1 MEIALA
7 VVIGIMFT
15 FTIYLLLSRYIIRML
30 LGVVL
35 LGNSVN
41 LSIFVSGRIGPIA
54 PPLIPGGLDMPPM
67 AIANAVPQALVLT
80 AIVISFASE
89 AGPKAT
95 SAFFSNRTARVSP
108 STMRAWRAFV
118 WLKKD
123 GSASCAAAG
132 TARASSSRTDMR
144 GRIGAHAGLKLIM
157 GSSAA
162 TVQPAV

>member
-80 AIVISFASE
+80 Y
-89 AGPKAT
+89 
-95 SAFFSNRTARVSP
+95 
-108 STMRAWRAFV
+108 RAYQD
-118 WLKKD
+118 LETD
-123 GSASCAAAG
+123 D
-132 TARASSSRTDMR
+132 TQDMR
-144 GRIGAHAGLKLIM
+144 VAEPEDEGLPPL
-157 GSSAA
+157 GY
-162 TVQPAV
+162 

>member
-1 MEIALA
+1 METALA

-80 AIVISFASE
+80 AIVISFS
-89 AGPKAT
+89 
-95 SAFFSNRTARVSP
+95 FFVFLLVLTY
-108 STMRAWRAFV
+108 RAYQD
-118 WLKKD
+118 LETD
-123 GSASCAAAG
+123 D
-132 TARASSSRTDMR
+132 TQDMR
-144 GRIGAHAGLKLIM
+144 VAEPEDEGLPPL
-157 GSSAA
+157 GY
-162 TVQPAV
+162 